1 MSFFLHY
8 ASHLGYVSPDEPL
21 FRASVN
27 STDPWAHVEFASS
40 RGFAGVLY
48 PWPLS
53 RPEEEVARFGEAL
66 HHFEMRAGCIVYAPR
81 ASILEPIWVK
91 TGGTARVKLSGFFE
105 QSITSAQRLGSD
117 TIAVLVA
124 ADPEQNQAAQMD
136 ALIDNLRFAGDRVV
150 QAGIEL
156 GVEPMIA
163 LPDMFLQNFEQV
175 KELFERVEHP
185 AIKLIFDTGHVTQ
198 MGNASSIA

>member
-1 MSFFLHY
+1 MNFFLHY
-8 ASHLGYVSPDEPL
+8 TSHLGYVSPDEPL

-27 STDPWAHVEFASS
+27 SIDPWAHVEFASA

-53 RPEEEVARFGEAL
+53 RPEEEVARFDDAL
-66 HHFEMRAGCIVYAPR
+66 HHFGLRAGCIVYAPR
-81 ASILEPIWVK
+81 ASILEPIWMK
-91 TGGTARVKLSGFFE
+91 TGGTARAKLSGFFG
-105 QSITSAQRLGSD
+105 QSISSAQRLGSE

-124 ADPEQNQAAQMD
+124 ADPEQSQAAQMD
-136 ALIDNLRFAGDRVV
+136 TLIDNLRFAGDQVA
-150 QAGIEL
+150 QAGVEI
-156 GVEPMIA
+156 GVEPMIVF
-163 LPDMFLQNFEQV
+163 PHMFLQNFEQV